1 MFENP
6 TWIDVINF
14 LFCYIGAQTVIK
26 GIVDFIYSNIE
37 HKRELKRINEK
48 YGGLDE
54 ETEKKFLKE
63 RRKEIMSLI
72 GWICIT
78 IIVVVFINKFFN

>member
-37 HKRELKRINEK
+37 HKKEIKRINEK

-54 ETEKKFLKE
+54 ETEKKIFK
-63 RRKEIMSLI
+63 RKEKR
-72 GWICIT
+72 
-78 IIVVVFINKFFN
+78 NNEFNRLDMYNNNSCSIYK